1 MKVKK
6 SVKVFLVQHLIFS
19 VDKSIEDG
27 SNPIKAWMNLDE
39 RRTALL
45 HFARSKYL
53 AKHAS

>member
-1 MKVKK
+1 MKVKN
-6 SVKVFLVQHLIFS
+6 SNIFFSRNIFFS